1 MTVSLGLIQM
11 AMEKNIQGQV
21 DGYVHFAFDF
31 LCRPNNLYTLDSWP
45 WLVSGLA

>member
-21 DGYVHFAFDF
+21 DGYVYSVVDF
-31 LCRPNNLYTLDSWP
+31 LCRPNTIYILDSWP
-45 WLVSGLA
+45 WLVLGLA